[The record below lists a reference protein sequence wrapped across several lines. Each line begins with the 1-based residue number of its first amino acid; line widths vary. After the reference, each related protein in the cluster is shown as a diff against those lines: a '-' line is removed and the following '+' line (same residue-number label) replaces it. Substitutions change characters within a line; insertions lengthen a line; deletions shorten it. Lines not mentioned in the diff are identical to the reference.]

1 MSKSLYKSLAVLLVS
16 SMILAVPTTKP
27 ITNHPSTINQSI
39 IKPKAVTAIPELK
52 TREFAV
58 MGLQSITP
66 NPPAPQTAPEAP
78 KATGSHEDWMR
89 QAGIAQSDWGY
100 VDFIMTRES
109 GWCPTKWQGQRV
121 CPGSYAPTKSLN
133 DGWVGYG
140 LCQSTPGIK
149 MSSIGGDYLND
160 PVQQLK
166 WCAQH
171 ANSSH
176 GGWAGSYAYWL
187 INSNW

>member
-1 MSKSLYKSLAVLLVS
+1 MKSLFKSTLILLVS
-16 SMILAVPTTKP
+16 SMVVFVPTSHD
-27 ITNHPSTINQSI
+27 IANHPSSI
-39 IKPKAVTAIPELK
+39 GQLIIDTETLPKHAEKPYKPQALLASVFIDSAPK
-52 TREFAV
+52 
-58 MGLQSITP
+58 
-66 NPPAPQTAPEAP
+66 PAPAPPEQP
-78 KATGSHEDWMR
+78 KTGTHEDWMR
-89 QAGIAQSDWGY
+89 QAGIPESDWSY

-109 GWCPTKWQGQRV
+109 GWCPTKWQGQHV
-121 CPGSYAPTKSLN
+121 CPDSYAPTKNLH

-176 GGWAGSYAYWL
+176 GGWAGSYNYWQ
-187 INSNW
+187 SHGNW